1 MIHESFERANMITIM
16 PVPKSKYCIKLRGLK
31 QKCKNKKKK
40 KETDP
45 QWKTRTIFICYYLVK
60 HRWIFPN

>member
-40 KETDP
+40 KLTHNGKLELFLFVIT
-45 QWKTRTIFICYYLVK
+45 
-60 HRWIFPN
+60 

>member
-40 KETDP
+40 RKKLTHNGKLELFLFVIT
-45 QWKTRTIFICYYLVK
+45 
-60 HRWIFPN
+60 